1 MPGSNVSPISPHIRR
16 VEAPS
21 ELRELEGW
29 LCWRNEQYPGEKK
42 PRKVPYYATG
52 QRRHGQNGTP
62 EDRAKL
68 VTFAA
73 AKSAAARMGYDGVG
87 LALMREWGITALDFD
102 HCVDANGRM
111 PPEVEDIVSRTYAE
125 YSPSGNGVRA
135 FVKGLLGNHKSQRDA
150 NNTYGF
156 ELFSDKGFVTFT
168 GNTLPFTEALGLDDY
183 VAPVDERVV
192 ELAGRRFGQRAAPET
207 GTGDFL
213 DNYEPP
219 LGLSADDARAYL
231 SDLDPSMGREGWI
244 QVGMALHHE
253 MGSEGF
259 DLWNDWSSEGVQY
272 PGEEALKAQW
282 ESFERRDQTGR
293 MITMRTVKK
302 MSAEARQARGETPRT
317 FDLINRAA
325 EEARAEL
332 EGRELDPSRLA
343 SSPDWMGRFHVV
355 SGDEFAER
363 PPIDWMI
370 KGVLPEQADLIVV
383 YGASGSG
390 KSFCVLDM
398 AMALVRGVPWR
409 ERKVKPK
416 RVLYIAAEG
425 GGGVSQRLR
434 AYAMHHGISLA
445 GLPLGVIHDAPN
457 LMMEEDS
464 TALVQAIID
473 AGGAD
478 LIIIDTL
485 AQATPGAN
493 ENSGEDMGLAL
504 KHTRAIRRATGAVI
518 MLVAHTGKDQ
528 AKGIRGWSG
537 VNAATD
543 TAIEIMRP
551 EEGDVRA
558 IKLAKQK
565 DGRDDLTWGFKL
577 ESVLLG
583 LDNDGEEIT
592 SLVVTDAEAP
602 APKPKEPKTTR
613 KMGVWERAVMDHIY
627 ALGPGFVGAP
637 LTALVN
643 SIVPDVP
650 DPSNGER
657 DMRAQNLRRAILSL
671 TRGVDAPLM
680 LENGFISFG
689 EMPFPD

>member
-1 MPGSNVSPISPHIRR
+1 MPGSNVSPISPHVRR

-21 ELRELEGW
+21 ELRELPGW
-29 LCWRNEQYPGEKK
+29 LCWRNEQFPGESK

-52 QRRHGQNGTP
+52 QRRHGKQGSP

-87 LALMREWGITALDFD
+87 LALMREWGVTALDFD
-102 HCVDANGRM
+102 HCVDASGRM

-125 YSPSGNGVRA
+125 FSPSGNGVRA
-135 FVKGLLGNHKSQRDA
+135 FVKGLLGNHKSLRDA
-150 NNTYGF
+150 ANPYGF
-156 ELFSDKGFVTFT
+156 EVFSSTGFVTFT

-183 VAPVDERVV
+183 VAPVDERVF
-192 ELAGRRFGQRAAPET
+192 ELAHRRFGAKAEPEAK
-207 GTGDFL
+207 GADFL

-219 LGLSADDARAYL
+219 LGMTADEITAYL

-244 QVGMALHHE
+244 HVGMALHHE
-253 MGSEGF
+253 CGAEGF
-259 DLWNDWSSEGVQY
+259 ALWDDWSAEGVQY
-272 PGEEALKAQW
+272 PGEEALRAQW
-282 ESFERRDQTGR
+282 DSFDRRDQTGR

-302 MSAEARQARGETPRT
+302 MSAEARAARGETPRT
-317 FDLINRAA
+317 FDQINRAA

-343 SSPDWMGRFHVV
+343 SSPDWMGRFHVYA
-355 SGDEFAER
+355 GDEFAER
-363 PPIDWMI
+363 PPVDWMI

-390 KSFCVLDM
+390 KSFVVLDM
-398 AMALVRGVPWR
+398 ALALVRGVPWR

-434 AYAMHHGISLA
+434 AYALHYDISLKD
-445 GLPLGVIHDAPN
+445 LPLGIIHDAPN

-478 LIIIDTL
+478 VIIVDTL

-543 TAIEIMRP
+543 TAVEIIRP
-551 EEGDVRA
+551 DEGDVRA
-558 IKLAKQK
+558 IKVTKQK
-565 DGRDDLTWGFKL
+565 DGRDDLSWGFRL

-583 LDNDGEEIT
+583 LDADGEEIT
-592 SLVVTDAEAP
+592 SLVVTDADVP
-602 APKPKEPKTTR
+602 APQPKQPKAAR
-613 KMGVWERAVMDHIY
+613 KMGAWERAVMDHIHT
-627 ALGPGFVGAP
+627 LGPGFTGATVSD
-637 LTALVN
+637 LIDSALQD
-643 SIVPDVP
+643 IPE
-650 DPSNGER
+650 PSNGER
-657 DMRAQNLRRAILSL
+657 DLRRQNLRRAILSL
-671 TRGVDAPLM
+671 TRGLDAPLV
-680 LENGFISFG
+680 LENGVISFG
-689 EMPFPD
+689 DMPFPD